1 MLTSRVAVIVLVHV
15 GSKSPPTPGK
25 ALLHATLP
33 WRYEEEAATMPTF
46 QSELRPLVEILRVL
60 ERF

>member
-1 MLTSRVAVIVLVHV
+1 MSRVAVVMLV

-33 WRYEEEAATMPTF
+33 WRYEEETATMPTF
-46 QSELRPLVEILRVL
+46 QSELRPLVEVLRVL